1 MCINVFRY
9 RRLKHGGAGVRL
21 KPIVDIIIDA
31 RNINSALVVDGYQCI
46 QTNLNTVRC
55 VTMMQTFDVQAMYTK
70 FHMMLYKSLTGVLS
84 LACCLYAVY
93 MLLLHRAMH

>member
-1 MCINVFRY
+1 MHAFGVFGVFRY

-46 QTNLNTVRC
+46 QTNLNTVC
-55 VTMMQTFDVQAMYTK
+55 CDAM
-70 FHMMLYKSLTGVLS
+70 
-84 LACCLYAVY
+84 
-93 MLLLHRAMH
+93 

>member
-1 MCINVFRY
+1 MHAIDVSDCARY

-55 VTMMQTFDVQAMYTK
+55 DAMMQ
-70 FHMMLYKSLTGVLS
+70 
-84 LACCLYAVY
+84 
-93 MLLLHRAMH
+93 